1 MSGNI
6 SRGNR
11 SLYSKA
17 TKPIYSPI
25 LSEIPNIR
33 YASTNKASAPSSKKP
48 VSQTGTSR
56 TGPTVEKPSQTKP
69 SNTASQK
76 GASRLKSIPLKAL
89 NQSITSQLTTPSGA
103 RPTGEG
109 GKPLPVNYKAVARRL
124 TLTIAALPVLLVTS
138 WVLWD
143 RCEFVFSLAAF
154 RMGREG
160 KREEGSERGEKRREG
175 NQSAES
181 GEYELN
187 LC

>member
-1 MSGNI
+1 MSENI
-6 SRGNR
+6 ARGNR
-11 SLYSKA
+11 SLYSTA

-33 YASTNKASAPSSKKP
+33 YASTNKASAPSSKEP
-48 VSQTGTSR
+48 VSQTGTS
-56 TGPTVEKPSQTKP
+56 QTKP
-69 SNTASQK
+69 SSNTASQK

-138 WVLWD
+138 WVLWE
-143 RCEFVFSLAAF
+143 RCKFVFSLPAF
-154 RMGREG
+154 RMGKEE
-160 KREEGSERGEKRREG
+160 KRKEGSERREKRGEKGREG
-175 NQSAES
+175 NLRKVE
-181 GEYELN
+181 N
-187 LC
+187 MN